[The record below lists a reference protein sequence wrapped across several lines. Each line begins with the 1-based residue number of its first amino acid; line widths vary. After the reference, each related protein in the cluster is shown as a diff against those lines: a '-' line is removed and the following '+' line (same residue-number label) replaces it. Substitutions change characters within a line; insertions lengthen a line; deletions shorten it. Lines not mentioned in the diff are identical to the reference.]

1 MVDVVST
8 VSSLQTNAASSSQ
21 NLANNFDT
29 FITLLTAQ
37 LQNQDPLE
45 PVDSTEF
52 TNQLVQFSSVEQQIE
67 TNSALADLITLTANS
82 QAASLSGYLGKTV
95 EVQSATAEMSGEDGI
110 EWLYTLPEGVESV
123 TLSIQSE
130 DGRIVYSETVGDTS
144 VGEHEFQWDGTMSNG
159 QLASAGTY
167 SLLLGATDQNDGSVS
182 VAPRVRTQVTGIDLS
197 TGVTALATNSGIYD
211 FANVLRVTSAS

>member
-8 VSSLQTNAASSSQ
+8 VSNLQTNAASSSKS
-21 NLANNFDT
+21 LADNFDT

-95 EVQSATAEMSGEDGI
+95 EVQSATAELSGEDGI
-110 EWLYTLPEGVESV
+110 DWLYTLPEGVESV
-123 TLSIQSE
+123 TLSVQSA
-130 DGRIVYSETVGDTS
+130 DGRIVYSEKVGDTS
-144 VGEHEFQWDGTMSNG
+144 VGNHDFTWDGTMNNG
-159 QLASAGTY
+159 QTASDGVY
-167 SLLLGATDQNDGSVS
+167 SLLIGATNQNETAVS
-182 VAPRVRTQVTGIDLS
+182 VAPRVRTEVTGIDLS
-197 TGVTALATNSGIYD
+197 LGVTALATNSGIYD
-211 FANVLRVTSAS
+211 FASVLRVTGAN